1 MGYSLDEQFSNS
13 TSEDDVQISNLS
25 SFFYDFS
32 AADENIS
39 FAMESETNETSTDLF
54 NVTLGAA
61 WRARRRGARA
71 ACCIWAGRVQ
81 CPCLF
86 IGGRNGRR
94 NRRGRGRGRGRGRR
108 R

>member
-13 TSEDDVQISNLS
+13 TSEDDMQISNLS
-25 SFFYDFS
+25 LFFYDFS

-39 FAMESETNETSTDLF
+39 FAMESETNETSIDLF
-54 NVTLGAA
+54 NVTLSTA
-61 WRARRRGARA
+61 WRVRRRGARA
-71 ACCIWAGRVQ
+71 ACCIWAARVQ